1 MGFPSDFTL
10 KVKYPILAAPLIWM
24 EIAERRIQEW
34 EKEK

>member
-1 MGFPSDFTL
+1 MKEEVMIYLIIGI
-10 KVKYPILAAPLIWM
+10 VILAAPFIWM